1 MSAQR
6 SPNRLILIIL
16 LVVIGLALL
25 QKVLRPYV
33 RQARKK
39 ARTEQVVPRPA
50 PDPGSRPADPASND
64 PASRNDR
71 GLVREPGN
79 LIFTKHA
86 RCRMGCRHI
95 DGDEIREVLRNGT
108 VNWQKSD
115 LRGDPDPKYAV
126 EGDTHDGQRVRVIVA
141 QGARGSVIVT
151 VIDLGEE
158 WKCDCK

>member
-6 SPNRLILIIL
+6 SPNRTILIV
-16 LVVIGLALL
+16 LVVVVALAFL

-33 RQARKK
+33 RPAKKK
-39 ARTEQVVPRPA
+39 ARTEQVVA
-50 PDPGSRPADPASND
+50 PPTTGPVAPGPSDPAARD
-64 PASRNDR
+64 DR
-71 GLVREPGN
+71 GLIREPSN
-79 LIFTKHA
+79 LIYTRHA

-108 VNWQKSD
+108 INWQKSD

-126 EGDTHDGQRVRVIVA
+126 EGETHDGQQVRLIIA
-141 QGARGSVIVT
+141 QSLRGSVVVT

>member
-6 SPNRLILIIL
+6 SPNRLLLIIL
-16 LVVIGLALL
+16 VVVIGLALL
-25 QKVLRPYV
+25 QKVLKPYV
-33 RQARKK
+33 RQYRKK
-39 ARTEQVVPRPA
+39 TRTEQVVPPVPQPTA
-50 PDPGSRPADPASND
+50 PVTID
-64 PASRNDR
+64 PASRDEQ
-71 GLVREPGN
+71 GLVREPSN

-108 VNWQKSD
+108 INWQKSD

-126 EGDTHDGQRVRVIVA
+126 EGDTHDGQRVRLIIA
-141 QGARGSVIVT
+141 QSFRGSVVVT

>member
-6 SPNRLILIIL
+6 SPNRILLIIL
-16 LVVIGLALL
+16 AVVIGLALL
-25 QKVLRPYV
+25 QKVLRPYA
-33 RQARKK
+33 RQVKKK
-39 ARTEQVVPRPA
+39 ARTEHVVA
-50 PDPGSRPADPASND
+50 PPTPGPVAPGPADPASRD
-64 PASRNDR
+64 DR
-71 GLVREPGN
+71 GLIREPGN

-95 DGDEIREVLRNGT
+95 DGDEIKEVLRSGT
-108 VNWQKSD
+108 INWQKSD

-126 EGDTHDGQRVRVIVA
+126 EGDTHDGQRVRLIIA
-141 QGARGSVIVT
+141 QSVRGSVVVT